1 MFVGSFKIWRML
13 CKREVVPR
21 DSLKAALSGQ
31 ATPCRGKS
39 AYGFF
44 QGLLKYCAAWA
55 LHEPSFLFIHCR
67 PVPKTPVLRGHMM
80 CVIREVPKAM
90 VTVETEATC
99 EMTLCQSCPWRHFK
113 SPDDPQPELIPHASE
128 WNTTRLSSLALCPPG
143 WVESPEWRGMPVL
156 TVTYVCCSCL
166 LLSVGWRFGETASAH
181 LSSGE
186 EISPY
191 QVSITIIPL
200 VSQ

>member
-21 DSLKAALSGQ
+21 DSLKAALFGQ
-31 ATPCRGKS
+31 ATPCRGES

-44 QGLLKYCAAWA
+44 QGLLKDCAAWA

-67 PVPKTPVLRGHMM
+67 PVPKTPVLRGHVM
-80 CVIREVPKAM
+80 CVIGEVPKAM
-90 VTVETEATC
+90 VTMETEATC

-128 WNTTRLSSLALCPPG
+128 RNTTRLSSLSLCPPG
-143 WVESPEWRGMPVL
+143 WKALSDEGCRFWPSHTSAAPVF
-156 TVTYVCCSCL
+156 CSRWAGGLGRL
-166 LLSVGWRFGETASAH
+166 LQPTSVLERR
-181 LSSGE
+181 
-186 EISPY
+186 
-191 QVSITIIPL
+191 
-200 VSQ
+200 